1 VLWSIFGT
9 LSEVIMPNPS
19 IPARYW
25 LRSLFSTTKKISV
38 FIASFS
44 LTKTAPDKAGGR
56 AEVYF
61 WNVIRTHYAQ
71 SIHSRPILT
80 TLTVV
85 NND

>member
-1 VLWSIFGT
+1 
-9 LSEVIMPNPS
+9 M
-19 IPARYW
+19 
-25 LRSLFSTTKKISV
+25 
-38 FIASFS
+38 
-44 LTKTAPDKAGGR
+44 KTGPDEAGG

-61 WNVIRTHYAQ
+61 WNVIRSHYAQ